1 MKEQTVILSDKLN
14 LPEEMAW
21 FSKLDP
27 EERNVF
33 LTGLLNLIAMDDG
46 RREEALNDY
55 LQSWR
60 EKSAPESASPNSLGQ
75 AFLDR
80 VEQELDTLLAHKKP
94 AGDLVKDVRSVR
106 KKSGEVWSDPVNQAF
121 FERFAD
127 EESSSAE

>member
-1 MKEQTVILSDKLN
+1 MSEHAVVLSDKLN

-21 FSKLDP
+21 FNELDP

-46 RREEALNDY
+46 RREEALTDY

-60 EKSAPESASPNSLGQ
+60 DKSASESKPPDPLSQ
-75 AFLDR
+75 AFLER
-80 VEQELDTLLAHKKP
+80 VEQELDTLIAHKKP
-94 AGDLVKDVRSVR
+94 AGDLVEDVRSAR
-106 KKSGEVWSDPVNQAF
+106 TQISEVWSDPVNQAF